1 MHKRLRLASDV
12 GGTFTDIVTCT
23 ADTDTGEILA
33 LESLKVDTTPG
44 QYERG
49 ILEGIRRSRAP
60 LAEVEAILHGATV
73 VINTLTER
81 KGAKTAL
88 LTTRGFRDVLEIA
101 RGNRPDLFNLHYRK
115 PPPFVPRYLR
125 REITERTDFSGNV
138 LAVPKLDELP
148 AIVQDFREEGVEA
161 IAVCFLHAYA
171 NPANEQAVVEE
182 LRRLW
187 PDSMISASHEVVRQW
202 REYERTNT
210 TVLNAYVRPVATRY
224 LQRLEHALADAGFN
238 GSAYVMQSN
247 AGVTTFDTA
256 KRTPIS
262 LVESGPACG
271 MLAAAA
277 LGRSIGCL
285 NVLALD
291 IGGTT
296 AKCALVENGRVQVD
310 TDYFI
315 ERNDRSAG
323 YPILTPVVDLVEIGN
338 GGGSIAW
345 IDDAGRMQVGPQS
358 VGADPGPVAYGRQLD
373 QPTTTDANL
382 LLQRLDA
389 TQLSG
394 GENAVN
400 MNAIREAFSNL
411 GQPLGLD
418 AEAAARGVIRI
429 ANHNMTRALKL
440 VSVSRGHDP
449 RDFVLLAFGGGGP
462 MHATALA
469 AELRIPRVVIP
480 VFSPVFS
487 ALGML
492 MSDVRQDF
500 RLDRVIAFDPQ
511 ATGNILQAVQTLQD
525 LAAERLEADGVDRS
539 EMRFETLLR
548 MRYVGQDHAVEIPL
562 PGGTADL
569 PAVLQEDFAREYEK
583 RYSYTLHKPVEVIG
597 FHLVGTGAV
606 PEILFPE
613 LDTSADPGLA
623 LKGQRTVDFDLQGVH
638 AANVYDRAALRP
650 GMCFEGPAVI
660 EETGSATLV
669 MPGNRVSLD
678 RYGNIHIEVDSP

>member
-1 MHKRLRLASDV
+1 MHTRLRLASDV

-23 ADTDTGEILA
+23 ADAESGEILA

-44 QYERG
+44 NYERG
-49 ILEGIRRSRAP
+49 ILEGINRSGAP
-60 LAEVEAILHGATV
+60 LAEAEAVLHGATV

-81 KGAKTAL
+81 KGARTAL

-101 RGNRPDLFNLHYRK
+101 RGNRPDLFNLQYRK

-125 REITERTDFSGNV
+125 REITERTDHTGTI
-138 LAVPKLDELP
+138 LAAAELDGLP
-148 AIVQDFREEGVEA
+148 EIVREFQAEGVEA

-171 NPANEQAVVEE
+171 NPCNEQAVVEA
-182 LRRLW
+182 LRQLW
-187 PDSMISASHEVVRQW
+187 PDVVASASHEVVRQW

-210 TVLNAYVRPVATRY
+210 TVLNAYVRPLTTQY
-224 LQRLEHALADAGFN
+224 LQRLENALADAGFK

-277 LGRSIGCL
+277 MGRNIGCL
-285 NVLALD
+285 DVLALD

-296 AKCALVENGRVQVD
+296 AKCALVENGQVQVD

-315 ERNDRSAG
+315 ERSERSAG

-345 IDDAGRMQVGPQS
+345 IDAAGRMQVGPQS
-358 VGADPGPVAYGRQLD
+358 VGADPGPVAYGRQQD

-389 TQLSG
+389 SQLSG
-394 GENAVN
+394 GDNAVD
-400 MNAIREAFSNL
+400 MDAVRSAFSRL
-411 GQPLGLD
+411 GEPLGLD

-449 RDFVLLAFGGGGP
+449 RDFALLAFGGGGP

-500 RLDRVIAFDPQ
+500 HLDRVIPLQPGAS
-511 ATGNILQAVQTLQD
+511 AAILQAVKALED
-525 LAAERLEADGVDRS
+525 LAVERLQADGVDRAH
-539 EMRFETLLR
+539 MRLETLLR
-548 MRYVGQDHAVEIPL
+548 MRYAGQDHAVEIAMP
-562 PGGTADL
+562 ADQANL
-569 PAVLQEDFAREYEK
+569 PAALAQDFSNEYEK
-583 RYSYTLHKPVEVIG
+583 RYSYTLDKPVEVIG

-606 PEILFPE
+606 PKIIFPE
-613 LDTSADPGLA
+613 LEPSSEIGRA
-623 LKGQRTVDFDLQGVH
+623 LKGQRQVDFDLQGIH
-638 AANVYDRAALRP
+638 AADVYDRAALRP
-650 GMCFEGPAVI
+650 GMDFEGPAVI

-669 MPGNRVSLD
+669 LPGNRVSLD
-678 RYGNIHIEVDSP
+678 RFGNIHIEVDSP